1 MKLCPY
7 NRLKYIFD
15 KWQRITILIFDS
27 GQLSRLDSC
36 YLRHWQKWNRKVV
49 LWPSLIFRLP
59 HLPVTAVSHSVTR
72 LAVLITL
79 TEFCHQQHVENHS
92 VAGSRTVSES
102 DQDGIN
108 DFTERLMEI
117 LYAKI
122 TQYSPA
128 QDLGQLITVISL
140 AFASNR
146 SKRYTI
152 DYLSKPAS
160 IS

>member
-1 MKLCPY
+1 MKLWAY
-7 NRLKYIFD
+7 NIFYD
-15 KWQRITILIFDS
+15 RQGITILFFDWLTKS
-27 GQLSRLDSC
+27 FGLLLFKTLTKINYS
-36 YLRHWQKWNRKVV
+36 RKVV

-79 TEFCHQQHVENHS
+79 TEFCHYQHVENHS
-92 VAGSRTVSES
+92 VAGSRTASES
-102 DQDGIN
+102 EQDGMN
-108 DFTERLMEI
+108 DFAERLMEI

-128 QDLGQLITVISL
+128 QDLGQLITVINL